1 MAYRCLPEV
10 IAQHTGTVKVLHTLR
25 PFAVAMGARASS
37 TRLRIRAH
45 GGGRP
50 PLRRYDFARLGDSA
64 PDRLSGI
71 RTARDEDRGLA
82 LRGALISKCPK
93 PEVTSSRFR
102 GLPAAT
108 PSETVVTRSSEVAIP
123 VAELQ
128 TPYCHASSTGSFAPH
143 TKGTGLDAAIAKRSP
158 TRMAFACQ
166 SLTGKTPRE
175 RSRRCRFRSGQK
187 GRVDSANG
195 LMRPFQSHSDIPSA
209 RPTFSTRIRN
219 LGVCRPQTLPACNVT
234 TEALV
239 LARDRS
245 RSKFQLAGAGR
256 QGATP
261 CDAKLLNRS
270 SLP

>member
-143 TKGTGLDAAIAKRSP
+143 TKGTGLDAAIAKAIADQNGFRLSIINRQDAAGALAQVQIP
-158 TRMAFACQ
+158 IW
-166 SLTGKTPRE
+166 SEG
-175 RSRRCRFRSGQK
+175 SRRLS
-187 GRVDSANG
+187 
-195 LMRPFQSHSDIPSA
+195 
-209 RPTFSTRIRN
+209 
-219 LGVCRPQTLPACNVT
+219 
-234 TEALV
+234 
-239 LARDRS
+239 
-245 RSKFQLAGAGR
+245 
-256 QGATP
+256 
-261 CDAKLLNRS
+261 
-270 SLP
+270 